1 MRDFCFFEEIFH
13 FWFKT
18 QPINTITSPS
28 RSQDGELVRNL
39 LVYLDNWKRWSELPI
54 GSSSFQDVL
63 ANQLFYLLTLFY
75 VYSGVLSLPVMRLV
89 CLAEPSFRTCRLL
102 LRIQSKISSP
112 WVWMLKWA
120 PQRRLFIQVF
130 QDNWRWCWLDGW
142 TIWWFD
148 GVGLTVEG
156 FDCSKNTCRLQN
168 NWLRWDNNFCNT
180 NAVLRSFPW
189 GHFQRISRVVAGNKF
204 GNIALDNRFLNTKEP

>member
-75 VYSGVLSLPVMRLV
+75 VYSGVLSLPVMRL
-89 CLAEPSFRTCRLL
+89 E
-102 LRIQSKISSP
+102 SSP
-112 WVWMLKWA
+112 K
-120 PQRRLFIQVF
+120 FHYHGSG
-130 QDNWRWCWLDGW
+130 CWSGPHSEDCSFKSSR
-142 TIWWFD
+142 IIED
-148 GVGLTVEG
+148 GVGLMVERFDGLMGLVWRLKDLTVAKTRVG
-156 FDCSKNTCRLQN
+156 CRITG
-168 NWLRWDNNFCNT
+168 WGGTTISAIPMPC
-180 NAVLRSFPW
+180 W
-189 GHFQRISRVVAGNKF
+189 GHFLEVISKGFRVSWLVTNLV
-204 GNIALDNRFLNTKEP
+204 ISH

>member
-102 LRIQSKISSP
+102 LRIQSKISYHGSG
-112 WVWMLKWA
+112 
-120 PQRRLFIQVF
+120 
-130 QDNWRWCWLDGW
+130 CWSGPHSEDCSFRSSR
-142 TIWWFD
+142 IIED
-148 GVGLTVEG
+148 GVGLMVERFDGLMGLVWRLKDLTVAKTRVG
-156 FDCSKNTCRLQN
+156 CRITG
-168 NWLRWDNNFCNT
+168 WGGTTISAIPMPC
-180 NAVLRSFPW
+180 W
-189 GHFQRISRVVAGNKF
+189 GHFLEVISKGFRVSWLVTNLV
-204 GNIALDNRFLNTKEP
+204 ISH